1 MNPNHAYAT
10 ARQLIDLDAD
20 YTVHIRTATGWT
32 QPTDPDHREL
42 PGLDVLLAAR
52 RLLRARPAGHVG
64 STHPDT
70 LDMHTGD
77 GQLWLRFAATTPGD
91 NDPAPAE
98 PATDDRAPEGLW
110 RLLGLSGSSLVPVA
124 RCDLTDSDLVTL
136 ARTCLTLSQTH
147 PVPQQVVPPECAM
160 LLERLA
166 TSAEALDTGLPGAP
180 DIDDALLRT
189 NLLTLADTALA
200 LYRAHGDP
208 DDLLGR
214 PEVLLLAHLAYDDT
228 PP

>member
-1 MNPNHAYAT
+1 MTPDRAYAT
-10 ARQLIDLDAD
+10 ARQLIDPDAD
-20 YTVHIRTATGWT
+20 YTVHVRTDTGWT
-32 QPTDPDHREL
+32 QPADPDHREL

-52 RLLRARPAGHVG
+52 RLLRAQPPGRIS

-70 LDMHTGD
+70 LDMHSGD
-77 GQLWLRFAATTPGD
+77 DRFWLRFVAT
-91 NDPAPAE
+91 PAEENPAHAE
-98 PATDDRAPEGLW
+98 PATDGRPPDGLW
-110 RLLGLSGSSLVPVA
+110 RLLGLSGSSLVPVT

-136 ARTCLTLSQTH
+136 ARTCLTLNQAH
-147 PVPQQVVPPECAM
+147 PLPQQGVTPEVAL

-166 TSAEALDTGLPGAP
+166 TSLDALDNGVSGAS
-180 DIDDALLRT
+180 DIDDVFRRTELL
-189 NLLTLADTALA
+189 ALA
-200 LYRAHGDP
+200 EAALGLYRTHADP